1 MENIPAWQP
10 SLRSKTAIRQACK
23 RQFVD
28 PSIATAVL
36 KVKPSA
42 LIEDLKTFGFMFES
56 LVARDLRVYS
66 QSLDGEVLH
75 FRDKS
80 GLEVD
85 LIIRLADGRWGAVE
99 AKLGMGQVEEAAANL
114 LAFKAKIDV
123 QKVGAP
129 SFLMV
134 ITGIGTYA
142 IKRQD
147 GVLAVPISCLR
158 N

>member
-66 QSLDGEVLH
+66 QPLDGEVLH

-99 AKLGMGQVEEAAANL
+99 VKLGMGQVEEAAANL
-114 LAFKAKIDV
+114 LAFKAKIDE

-134 ITGIGTYA
+134 ITGIGTDR
-142 IKRQD
+142 KR
-147 GVLAVPISCLR
+147 VV
-158 N
+158 